1 MWRSGVCP
9 AATTADQIPG
19 QRCSPG
25 ACHRSYVAGAKFVAR
40 KQVRQSAASGAST
53 AKYSGDG
60 ALSVVCVRPY
70 TKSAFARV
78 PSASATRPG
87 LSPVSN

>member
-1 MWRSGVCP
+1 MPRGDDRGP
-9 AATTADQIPG
+9 DPG
-19 QRCSPG
+19 EVQPRRVPPL
-25 ACHRSYVAGAKFVAR
+25 AGR
-40 KQVRQSAASGAST
+40 RRREVRGEETSEAERASGAST

-87 LSPVSN
+87 RSPVSN